1 LAAFFCTNGEVG
13 ERIYQKVRKKLRSG
27 VQEVAHLA
35 GSLEILGV

>member
-1 LAAFFCTNGEVG
+1 VSFFRTSGEIG
-13 ERIYQKVRKKLRSG
+13 ERIYRKVRKKLRSG